1 MRFERG
7 GGVIPADLFEHI
19 ITNFDTHA
27 IFIRLELLQYLSRE
41 LESNDYFLWHE
52 SFQDKT
58 LEAFLA
64 YQIIIQTLSYP
75 DNLPSSIIY
84 IYKELNRKWIRIV
97 KQEFLFLG
105 KKISIRSYL
114 LVFSIYLKKR
124 QYDLIYRPNL

>member
-1 MRFERG
+1 MREG

-105 KKISIRSYL
+105 KKNKYSL
-114 LVFSIYLKKR
+114 LPFSI
-124 QYDLIYRPNL
+124 